1 MKALRRAVEL
11 FEKVFLVT
19 AIFFSVAISVLG
31 VFFRYVLGNSLSWVE
46 ESAGFL
52 LLIIVTVGIGV
63 AVRQGSHLRVD
74 MLIQFV
80 PKTKNGLNLMASGFA
95 LAVMTILFTL
105 SIGFVTDLLARD
117 QRTTSMYW
125 LPIGVPLIIMPLGY
139 LTAVFRL
146 VESIFPVF
154 RKEKELNNGNA

>member
-11 FEKVFLVT
+11 FEKVFLVI
-19 AIFFSVAISVLG
+19 AIFFSVAISVAG
-31 VFFRYVLGNSLSWVE
+31 VFFRYVLGDSLSWVE

-52 LLIIVTVGIGV
+52 LLIVVTVGIGV
-63 AVRQGSHLRVD
+63 AVRQGNHLRVD
-74 MLIQFV
+74 MLIHFI
-80 PKTKNGLNLMASGFA
+80 PKTKNSLNLVANVVA
-95 LAVMTILFTL
+95 LAVMTVLFSL
-105 SIGFVTDLLARD
+105 SIGFVSDLLVRD

-146 VESIFPVF
+146 VESIFPLF
-154 RKEKELNNGNA
+154 RKEKPLNSGNA

>member
-1 MKALRRAVEL
+1 MKVIGRAVEL

-31 VFFRYVLGNSLSWVE
+31 VFFRYVLENSLSWVE
-46 ESAGFL
+46 ELAGFL
-52 LLIIVTVGIGV
+52 LLTVVTVGIGV

-80 PKTKNGLNLMASGFA
+80 PRTRNGLNLLANVFA
-95 LAVMTILFTL
+95 LAVMTVLFIL
-105 SIGFVTDLLARD
+105 SIGFVSDLLIRD

-146 VESIFPVF
+146 VESIFPIF
-154 RKEKELNNGNA
+154 RKQKGLNSGST

>member
-1 MKALRRAVEL
+1 MKALRSAVEL
-11 FEKVFLVT
+11 FEKVFLVM
-19 AIFFSVAISVLG
+19 AIFFSVAISVVG
-31 VFFRYVLGNSLSWVE
+31 VFFRYVLGDSLSWVE

-52 LLIIVTVGIGV
+52 LLTVVTVGIGV

-80 PKTKNGLNLMASGFA
+80 PKTKNSLNLMANVFA
-95 LAVMTILFTL
+95 LAVMTILLTL
-105 SIGFVTDLLARD
+105 SIGFVSDLLVRD

-146 VESIFPVF
+146 VESIFPFF
-154 RKEKELNNGNA
+154 RKEKGLNSGNT

>member
-11 FEKVFLVT
+11 FEKVFLVM

-31 VFFRYVLGNSLSWVE
+31 VFFRYVLGSSLSWVE

-52 LLIIVTVGIGV
+52 LLTVVTVGIGV

-80 PKTKNGLNLMASGFA
+80 PKTKNSLNLMANVFA
-95 LAVMTILFTL
+95 LAVMTILLTL
-105 SIGFVTDLLARD
+105 SIGFVSDLLVRD

-125 LPIGVPLIIMPLGY
+125 LPIRVPLIIMPLGY

-146 VESIFPVF
+146 VESIFPFF
-154 RKEKELNNGNA
+154 RKEKGLNSGNT

>member
-1 MKALRRAVEL
+1 MKVIGRAVEL

-31 VFFRYVLGNSLSWVE
+31 VFFRYVLENSLSWVE
-46 ESAGFL
+46 ELAGFL
-52 LLIIVTVGIGV
+52 LLTVVTVGIGV

-80 PKTKNGLNLMASGFA
+80 PRTRNGLNLLANVFA
-95 LAVMTILFTL
+95 LAVMTVLFIL
-105 SIGFVTDLLARD
+105 SIGFVSDLLIRD

-125 LPIGVPLIIMPLGY
+125 LPIGVPLIIMPVGY

-146 VESIFPVF
+146 VESIFPIF
-154 RKEKELNNGNA
+154 RKQKGLNSGST

>member
-1 MKALRRAVEL
+1 MKVIGRAVEL

-31 VFFRYVLGNSLSWVE
+31 VFFRYVLENSLSWVE
-46 ESAGFL
+46 ELAGFL
-52 LLIIVTVGIGV
+52 LLTVVTVGIGV

-80 PKTKNGLNLMASGFA
+80 PRTRNGLNLLANVFA
-95 LAVMTILFTL
+95 LAVMTVLFIL
-105 SIGFVTDLLARD
+105 SIGFVSDLLIRD

-146 VESIFPVF
+146 VESIFPIF
-154 RKEKELNNGNA
+154 RKQKGLNSGSA

>member
-1 MKALRRAVEL
+1 MKALQGAVEL

-31 VFFRYVLGNSLSWVE
+31 VFFRYVLGSSLSWVE

-52 LLIIVTVGIGV
+52 LLIVVTVGIGV
-63 AVRQGSHLRVD
+63 AVRKGSHLRVD

-80 PKTKNGLNLMASGFA
+80 PKTKNTLNLTASVFA

-105 SIGFVTDLLARD
+105 SIGFVSDLLVRD
-117 QRTTSMYW
+117 QRTTSIYW

-146 VESIFPVF
+146 VESIFPFF
-154 RKEKELNNGNA
+154 RKEKRLNSGNA

>member
-1 MKALRRAVEL
+1 MKALRSAVEL
-11 FEKVFLVT
+11 FEKVFLVM
-19 AIFFSVAISVLG
+19 AIFFSVAISVVG
-31 VFFRYVLGNSLSWVE
+31 VFFRYVLGDSLSWVE

-52 LLIIVTVGIGV
+52 LLIVVTVGIGV
-63 AVRQGSHLRVD
+63 AVRRGSHLRVD

-80 PKTKNGLNLMASGFA
+80 PKTKNSLNLMASIFA

-105 SIGFVTDLLARD
+105 SIGFVSDLLVRD

-146 VESIFPVF
+146 VESIFPFF
-154 RKEKELNNGNA
+154 RKEKGLNSGNT

>member
-1 MKALRRAVEL
+1 MKALKRAVEL
-11 FEKVFLVT
+11 FEKVFLVM
-19 AIFFSVAISVLG
+19 AIFFSVAISVVG
-31 VFFRYVLGNSLSWVE
+31 VFFRYVLENSLSWVE

-52 LLIIVTVGIGV
+52 LLIVVTVGIGV

-80 PKTKNGLNLMASGFA
+80 PKTKNSLNLMASVFA

-105 SIGFVTDLLARD
+105 SIGFVSDLLVRD

-139 LTAVFRL
+139 LMAVFRL
-146 VESIFPVF
+146 VESIFPF
-154 RKEKELNNGNA
+154 FQKEKGLNSGNA